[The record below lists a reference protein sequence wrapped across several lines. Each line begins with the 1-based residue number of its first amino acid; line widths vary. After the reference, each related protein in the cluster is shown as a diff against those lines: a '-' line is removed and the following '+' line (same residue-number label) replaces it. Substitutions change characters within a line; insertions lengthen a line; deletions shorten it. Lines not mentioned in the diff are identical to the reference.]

1 MSSNL
6 ELSIV
11 IPAHNEVAVIENTLL
26 SLHSHLEKEQ
36 LAFELE
42 VVNDNSSD
50 GTTELLDQLRTV
62 YPNIRCI
69 DNNPPNGFGFD
80 VRYGLEA

>member
-11 IPAHNEVAVIENTLL
+11 IPAHNEVAVIENILL
-26 SLHSHLEKEQ
+26 SLHSRLENEQ
-36 LAFELE
+36 LAFELI

-50 GTTELLDQLRTV
+50 GTT
-62 YPNIRCI
+62 
-69 DNNPPNGFGFD
+69 
-80 VRYGLEA
+80 